1 MTDEE
6 ARVALVTQ
14 AQALADT
21 VGVLA
26 SAVDNLNKRTGKT
39 ERTTIFVALGLA
51 VDLVLSVAVAVLVWS
66 QISVYGDVQTAI
78 ARESSTRQE
87 ALCPLYGLLL
97 GSYNPASRA
106 EGTARDQYNEAFR
119 VMRIAYDTLDCV
131 NPVVPPRVDQPPA
144 TIPPR

>member
-26 SAVDNLNKRTGKT
+26 DAVDNLNRRTGKT
-39 ERTTIFVALGLA
+39 ERTTIFVVLGLA
-51 VDLVLSVAVAVLVWS
+51 VDLVLSVAVAVLVSS
-66 QISVYGDVQTAI
+66 QISVSGDVQAAI
-78 ARESSTRQE
+78 AREASTRQD

-97 GSYNPASRA
+97 GSYNPTSRA

-119 VMRIAYDTLDCV
+119 VMRGAYDSLDCAT
-131 NPVVPPRVDQPPA
+131 PVVPPRVDQPPA
-144 TIPPR
+144 TIPGQ